1 MPVTVSPGRNI
12 LGGLTNANGNSR
24 TGILPMVF
32 LSTGVGQ
39 LEGGINWVGSAH
51 SELNQAIIQRL
62 RADGVD
68 IPFPQREVRLLNPS

>member
-1 MPVTVSPGRNI
+1 
-12 LGGLTNANGNSR
+12 
-24 TGILPMVF
+24 MVF